1 MLHDAI
7 EAAMWKNISV
17 EDTRIKSALNQVL
30 DRAAVLDR
38 MGGNTEL
45 IKGVVK
51 IFNEDSPAQLFQIG
65 KAIESGDEKSLLALA
80 HTLKGSLLA
89 LAATEAAKTAEA
101 LENMGRTGDLTGA
114 HDLSLRLEAEIA
126 NVSAALQDLVNSL
139 A

>member
-1 MLHDAI
+1 
-7 EAAMWKNISV
+7 MWKNIRV

-80 HTLKGSLLA
+80 HTLKGSVANFGAKGAYEIA
-89 LAATEAAKTAEA
+89 LK
-101 LENMGRTGDLTGA
+101 LETMGRTGDLSQA
-114 HDLSLRLEAEIA
+114 SAMLAELEAAVSRLESELT
-126 NVSAALQDLVNSL
+126 ALKDHISEP
-139 A
+139 